1 MRGAAGRG
9 MKILG
14 RYIRRNVT
22 AYTLT
27 VLIVLVAIFSF
38 FQFLDELDNLGKGT
52 YGLLQVIEFVLLSTP
67 QRAYQLFP
75 IAALIGSL
83 IGLGTLM
90 RSSEIVAIRAAGVS
104 LRSVVMAVIRAG
116 FVLSILALIL
126 GEFVAPPSEEMAR
139 YRRSVEMADQIAL
152 KSPYGFWMRDGHSYI
167 NIRKVL
173 PGNRL
178 KDIYIYEFDR
188 DHHLRVSTHAQSAH
202 YENGQWVLE
211 NIQQTELSEKAITKR
226 HIAKAAWESLLK
238 PDLINTVVI
247 DPDSLSMRALI
258 SYIAYMRNNGQ
269 DSLRYEQALWTK
281 MVFPFA
287 TLVMVFLAIPMVLRS
302 SRTATMGQ
310 RVMLGSLVGLGF
322 HIVNQASAHL
332 SVVYHLNAAMSAT
345 VPTGVTLLAAIYLM
359 RRVR

>member
-1 MRGAAGRG
+1 

-14 RYIRRNVT
+14 RYIGRSVA

-27 VLIVLVAIFSF
+27 VLVVLVAIFSF
-38 FQFLDELDNLGKGT
+38 FQFIDELDNLGKGT
-52 YGLLQVIEFVLLSTP
+52 YGLLQIIEFVLLSTP
-67 QRAYQLFP
+67 QRAYELFP

-83 IGLGTLM
+83 IGLGMLV

-104 LRSVVMAVIRAG
+104 LRSVVMAVLRAG

-126 GEFVAPPSEEMAR
+126 GEFVAPPSEELAR

-152 KSPYGFWMRDGHSYI
+152 KSPYGFWMRDGNSYI

-178 KDIYIYEFDR
+178 KDIYIYEFDH
-188 DHHLRVSTHAQSAH
+188 DHRLRVSTHAQSAH
-202 YENGQWVLE
+202 YEHGEWVLE
-211 NIQQTELSEKAITKR
+211 NIQQTELNKDSITKR
-226 HIAKAAWESLLK
+226 DIAKAAWESLLK

-258 SYIAYMRNNGQ
+258 NYIIYMKDNGQ
-269 DSLRYEQALWTK
+269 DSLRYEQALWNK

-287 TLVMVFLAIPMVLRS
+287 TLVMVFLSVPIVLRS
-302 SRTATMGQ
+302 SRTVTMGQ
-310 RVMLGSLVGLGF
+310 RVMLGALLGLGF
-322 HIVNQASAHL
+322 HIVNQASEHL
-332 SVVYHLNAAMSAT
+332 GVVYHLDAAMSAT
-345 VPTGVTLLAAIYLM
+345 VPTILTLLAASLLM